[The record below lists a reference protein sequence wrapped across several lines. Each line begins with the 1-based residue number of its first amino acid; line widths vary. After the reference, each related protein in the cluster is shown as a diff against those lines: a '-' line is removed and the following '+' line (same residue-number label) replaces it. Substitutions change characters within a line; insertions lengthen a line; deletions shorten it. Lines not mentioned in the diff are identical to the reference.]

1 MMKIMSPDALK
12 SFEVLQLKCFDDD
25 FKQILDSCTNKKSV
39 TNDELATA
47 KNIQSL
53 VMNDSYDYS
62 SDNDILRYL
71 DKIKEAHSGFDYMI
85 SRDEVKK

>member
-1 MMKIMSPDALK
+1 MMKSMSADALK
-12 SFEVLQLKCFDDD
+12 SFEVLQLKFFDDD
-25 FKQILDSCTNKKSV
+25 FKQILDACTNITTV
-39 TNDELATA
+39 TNDESATA

-71 DKIKEAHSGFDYMI
+71 DKIKEAHSGFDYII

>member
-1 MMKIMSPDALK
+1 MMKSMSPDALK

-25 FKQILDSCTNKKSV
+25 FKQILVSCTYKKEV
-39 TNDELATA
+39 TNDESATA

-53 VMNDSYDYS
+53 VMKDSYDYS
-62 SDNDILRYL
+62 SDNDILCYL

-85 SRDEVKK
+85 SRDEVKT